1 MMIIIIIPAAQ
12 IYIPS
17 KTDQEPSDSITKKN
31 EERRTPIYYY
41 QQDKKDS
48 KTIPNEK
55 KSSTTDD
62 KKAKFNR
69 DERRDHPS
77 EPKDTSSNTQ
87 QAAKTNPDNKNL
99 GGPVFRQTN
108 DISHNNAKS
117 ENQNSF
123 DPEFDSGWRTYIVL
137 DSTLL
142 LLTMERIH
150 ARIHPAQEQ
159 LKSKLTGE
167 EKKMYPS
174 EERSPASL

>member
-69 DERRDHPS
+69 DERRDEIIHLNRKTLLQILSKLQKPILITRIS
-77 EPKDTSSNTQ
+77 EDQSLDKPMTSPT
-87 QAAKTNPDNKNL
+87 TTL
-99 GGPVFRQTN
+99 RVR
-108 DISHNNAKS
+108 
-117 ENQNSF
+117 NQNSF
-123 DPEFDSGWRTYIVL
+123 DPEFDSGWRTYIYSSRL
-137 DSTLL
+137 YSSTTDYGADS
-142 LLTMERIH
+142 R
-150 ARIHPAQEQ
+150 
-159 LKSKLTGE
+159 KN
-167 EKKMYPS
+167 PS
-174 EERSPASL
+174 STRAAKVKANG

>member
-69 DERRDHPS
+69 DERRDEIIHLNRKTLLQILSKLQKPILITRIS
-77 EPKDTSSNTQ
+77 EDQSF
-87 QAAKTNPDNKNL
+87 
-99 GGPVFRQTN
+99 FRQTN

-117 ENQNSF
+117 E
-123 DPEFDSGWRTYIVL
+123 E
-137 DSTLL
+137 
-142 LLTMERIH
+142 
-150 ARIHPAQEQ
+150 
-159 LKSKLTGE
+159 
-167 EKKMYPS
+167 S
-174 EERSPASL
+174 E

>member
-1 MMIIIIIPAAQ
+1 MKEEIIHLNRKTLLQ
-12 IYIPS
+12 ILS
-17 KTDQEPSDSITKKN
+17 KLQKPILITRISEDQSL
-31 EERRTPIYYY
+31 
-41 QQDKKDS
+41 DK
-48 KTIPNEK
+48 P
-55 KSSTTDD
+55 
-62 KKAKFNR
+62 
-69 DERRDHPS
+69 
-77 EPKDTSSNTQ
+77 
-87 QAAKTNPDNKNL
+87 
-99 GGPVFRQTN
+99 TN

>member
-117 ENQNSF
+117 E
-123 DPEFDSGWRTYIVL
+123 E
-137 DSTLL
+137 
-142 LLTMERIH
+142 
-150 ARIHPAQEQ
+150 
-159 LKSKLTGE
+159 
-167 EKKMYPS
+167 S
-174 EERSPASL
+174 E